1 MDWWSNLRLD
11 YEKISTTASEE
22 SPPSI
27 ATLLKGILDSTSAA
41 DRSYLDQ
48 AVAIA
53 SPNLPEAFVT
63 RLSGAAL
70 FDMGFIDEGIQIMQR
85 AVVLDHTI
93 DSKDYLAVRLQRIDR
108 VEESHV
114 LYNKML
120 IQEPENLHALIGVA
134 QTYNQL
140 DDLKSSLRV
149 YKKGVSL
156 YPENVRLREGMASVL
171 VMLGEYEQSMDE
183 IEKLRSL
190 GVVDNANMMNILALC
205 YWYGMG
211 DAQLALE
218 YINKTLALQPD
229 STASLNLRKTIL
241 DADL

>member
-85 AVVLDHTI
+85 GLRNHMSFTI
-93 DSKDYLAVRLQRIDR
+93 RCLSRNPKIFMR
-108 VEESHV
+108 
-114 LYNKML
+114 
-120 IQEPENLHALIGVA
+120 
-134 QTYNQL
+134 
-140 DDLKSSLRV
+140 
-149 YKKGVSL
+149 
-156 YPENVRLREGMASVL
+156 
-171 VMLGEYEQSMDE
+171 
-183 IEKLRSL
+183 
-190 GVVDNANMMNILALC
+190 
-205 YWYGMG
+205 
-211 DAQLALE
+211 
-218 YINKTLALQPD
+218 
-229 STASLNLRKTIL
+229 
-241 DADL
+241 